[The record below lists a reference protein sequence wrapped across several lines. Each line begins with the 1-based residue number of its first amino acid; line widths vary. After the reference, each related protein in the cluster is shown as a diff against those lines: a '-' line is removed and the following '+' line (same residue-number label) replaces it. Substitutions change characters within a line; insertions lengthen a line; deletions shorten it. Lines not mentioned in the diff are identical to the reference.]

1 MYTCLSCGISPASLT
16 PWHVSFR
23 SVRNLFSSAFL
34 FGWWSGQ
41 AKRWVHPQVESPM
54 GMGSWGTPK
63 WMPDEIGRYSKA
75 KMTNLRFGAIKFD
88 PFLGCEGATARRA
101 ASHAVGGTVLAFFK
115 MGSRNCP
122 MVVDG
127 GDFVYDLDDI
137 MSLVFASRQYFGS
150 QYFGSSGISITVLAL
165 EIELPGHDV
174 RHVQL
179 YIWAA
184 ARSLNRMEKRFS
196 F

>member
-1 MYTCLSCGISPASLT
+1 
-16 PWHVSFR
+16 
-23 SVRNLFSSAFL
+23 
-34 FGWWSGQ
+34 
-41 AKRWVHPQVESPM
+41 
-54 GMGSWGTPK
+54 
-63 WMPDEIGRYSKA
+63 MPDEIGRYSKA
-75 KMTNLRFGAIKFD
+75 KMTNLRFGAINFD

-122 MVVDG
+122 MVVHG
-127 GDFVYDLDDI
+127 GDFVYDLDDMMSDGGDLVYDLDDM

-150 QYFGSSGISITVLAL
+150 QYFGSAGISITVLAL

-179 YIWAA
+179 YIWTA